1 MNFGTSLWDTIW
13 WFFWAFAFIAY
24 LFVLF
29 GIITD
34 LFRDRSLNGWLKAVW
49 LIFLL
54 FLPFLTSLI
63 YLIARGRG
71 MAERSQ
77 EASQAMRTDT
87 ESYIRGV
94 AGKSPTEEIA
104 KAKELLD
111 SGAINQQEFEHVKA
125 RALGLEQQPS
135 SSGATPGAPGRR
147 PDATPGAWPGVPG
160 GGPGTTPGRDAGRPG
175 GGPGTTPGAAP
186 TNRGADW

>member
-1 MNFGTSLWDTIW
+1 MDFGESLWDTIW

-34 LFRDRSLNGWLKAVW
+34 LFRDKSLNGWLKAVW

-71 MAERSQ
+71 MAERSH
-77 EASQAMRTDT
+77 EASQAMRMDTDA
-87 ESYIRGV
+87 YIRGV
-94 AGKSPTEEIA
+94 AGASPTAEIA

-125 RALGLEQQPS
+125 RALRFEQPNS
-135 SSGATPGAPGRR
+135 PGATPGG
-147 PDATPGAWPGVPG
+147 ATP
-160 GGPGTTPGRDAGRPG
+160 
-175 GGPGTTPGAAP
+175 
-186 TNRGADW
+186 TNPGADW

>member
-54 FLPFLTSLI
+54 FLPFLTSLV

-71 MAERSQ
+71 MAERSHA
-77 EASQAMRTDT
+77 ASQAMRMDT

-94 AGKSPTEEIA
+94 AGTSPSEEIA

-111 SGAINQQEFEHVKA
+111 SGAINQQEFEQVKA
-125 RALGLEQQPS
+125 RALKLEQPS
-135 SSGATPGAPGRR
+135 TMGASTMGDTTPGGATPGG
-147 PDATPGAWPGVPG
+147 ATPGGATPG
-160 GGPGTTPGRDAGRPG
+160 GTTPG
-175 GGPGTTPGAAP
+175 GTPANPGA
-186 TNRGADW
+186 NW

>member
-1 MNFGTSLWDTIW
+1 MNFWESFWDIIW
-13 WFFWAFAFIAY
+13 WFFWVFAFVAY

-34 LFRDRSLNGWLKAVW
+34 LFRDRSLNGWWKAVW

-71 MAERSQ
+71 MAERSH
-77 EASQAMRTDT
+77 EASQAMRMDT
-87 ESYIRGV
+87 ETYIRSV
-94 AGKSPTEEIA
+94 AGTSPSEEIA

-125 RALGLEQQPS
+125 RALRLEQP
-135 SSGATPGAPGRR
+135 
-147 PDATPGAWPGVPG
+147 
-160 GGPGTTPGRDAGRPG
+160 TTPG
-175 GGPGTTPGAAP
+175 GAPANP
-186 TNRGADW
+186 GADW

>member
-1 MNFGTSLWDTIW
+1 MNFGESFWDTIW

-71 MAERSQ
+71 MAERSHA
-77 EASQAMRTDT
+77 ASQAMRMDT

-94 AGKSPTEEIA
+94 AGSSPSAEIA

-125 RALGLEQQPS
+125 RALKLDQPS
-135 SSGATPGAPGRR
+135 TSGGAP
-147 PDATPGAWPGVPG
+147 AN
-160 GGPGTTPGRDAGRPG
+160 
-175 GGPGTTPGAAP
+175 PGAAP
-186 TNRGADW
+186 SNPGAAPANPGADW

>member
-1 MNFGTSLWDTIW
+1 MNFGESFWDTIW

-34 LFRDRSLNGWLKAVW
+34 LFRDKSLNGWLKAVW

-71 MAERSQ
+71 MAERSH

-94 AGKSPTEEIA
+94 AGASPTAEIA

-125 RALGLEQQPS
+125 RALRFEQPS
-135 SSGATPGAPGRR
+135 SSGATTGGVMPGSTPG
-147 PDATPGAWPGVPG
+147 ATPG
-160 GGPGTTPGRDAGRPG
+160 T
-175 GGPGTTPGAAP
+175 AP
-186 TNRGADW
+186 TNPGADW

>member
-1 MNFGTSLWDTIW
+1 MWDTIW

-135 SSGATPGAPGRR
+135 SSGATPDATPDDAGRVAGRTGWRAGAS
-147 PDATPGAWPGVPG
+147 PDATPGV
-160 GGPGTTPGRDAGRPG
+160 PG

>member
-1 MNFGTSLWDTIW
+1 VDAVDFGESLWDTIW

-34 LFRDRSLNGWLKAVW
+34 LFRDRGMNGWLKAVW

-71 MAERSQ
+71 MAERNY
-77 EASQAMRTDT
+77 EASRAMRRDTD
-87 ESYIRGV
+87 SYIRGV
-94 AGKSPTEEIA
+94 AGASPSEEIA

-111 SGAINQQEFEHVKA
+111 SGAIDQQEFEHIKA
-125 RALGLEQQPS
+125 RALKLEQPS
-135 SSGATPGAPGRR
+135 TPGGS
-147 PDATPGAWPGVPG
+147 TPGGSTPG
-160 GGPGTTPGRDAGRPG
+160 GSTPGGSTPG
-175 GGPGTTPGAAP
+175 GSTPGGAP
-186 TNRGADW
+186 TNPGADW

>member
-125 RALGLEQQPS
+125 RALGLEPQPS
-135 SSGATPGAPGRR
+135 SSGATPGA
-147 PDATPGAWPGVPG
+147 TPA
-160 GGPGTTPGRDAGRPG
+160 GGPGASPAGGPGAAGAT
-175 GGPGTTPGAAP
+175 PGTTPGAAGAGPGATPGATP

>member
-1 MNFGTSLWDTIW
+1 MNFGESFWDTIW

-71 MAERSQ
+71 MAERSHA
-77 EASQAMRTDT
+77 ASQAMRTDT

-94 AGKSPTEEIA
+94 AGASPTAEIA

-125 RALGLEQQPS
+125 RALRLEQPS
-135 SSGATPGAPGRR
+135 TPGATPGG
-147 PDATPGAWPGVPG
+147 ATP
-160 GGPGTTPGRDAGRPG
+160 
-175 GGPGTTPGAAP
+175 
-186 TNRGADW
+186 TNPGADW

>member
-1 MNFGTSLWDTIW
+1 MNFGESFWDTIW

-34 LFRDRSLNGWLKAVW
+34 LFRDKSLNGWLKAVW

-71 MAERSQ
+71 MAERSH

-94 AGKSPTEEIA
+94 AGASPTAEIA

-125 RALGLEQQPS
+125 RALRFEQPS
-135 SSGATPGAPGRR
+135 SSGAATGAMPG
-147 PDATPGAWPGVPG
+147 ATPGA
-160 GGPGTTPGRDAGRPG
+160 T
-175 GGPGTTPGAAP
+175 PGTTPGATPGTAP
-186 TNRGADW
+186 TNPGADW